1 MGRLPDVQHSIKGI
15 ILALVCLAMV
25 YACAS
30 DDVSERR
37 YGQQLVC
44 HKGRTQAVS
53 TGDFF
58 VHKDH
63 GDTVGPCPEE

>member
-1 MGRLPDVQHSIKGI
+1 MFTLLVVKRLKHVVFT
-15 ILALVCLAMV
+15 LFYVTLLC
-25 YACAS
+25 ACVS

-37 YGQQLVC
+37 YGQQLIC
-44 HKGRTQAVS
+44 HKGRTQAVT

-63 GDTVGPCPEE
+63 GDTVGPCPEEQ